1 MMVDLET
8 TPDALVLLGVVA
20 LLFVVDLTHSLVA
33 RGGFVT
39 RRFFGFA
46 LTFFLLKG
54 LVDVPRTVDE
64 TPFVMNFGLLA
75 HGRFNLG
82 VHLLLLPL
90 LRCSLAYL
98 GFGAASAFLR
108 WKRRGDVRFFRLNG
122 FSMLAY
128 CSLGVVVEGLNTHF
142 HWWTWKMDVGG
153 QAPGGAAVGWFALWM
168 VWGIGCFPSVL
179 LNFLDVKP
187 RGSRPPRTW
196 RFGLAYLLGYWVLV
210 IGVSAVAPMLR
221 NPVIFLLALFEL
233 GSAFVPGG
241 PRVIPLLRQPAEP
254 GLPLHRSDTR
264 RIPGD
269 RR

>member
-1 MMVDLET
+1 MAGLET
-8 TPDALVLLGVVA
+8 TPDALMLLGVVA
-20 LLFVVDLTHSLVA
+20 ALFAADLTHSLVT

-46 LTFFLLKG
+46 LAFFLLKG
-54 LVDVPRTVDE
+54 LVDVPRTADE
-64 TPFVMNFGLLA
+64 TPFVMNFALFKR
-75 HGRFNLG
+75 GRFNLG

-98 GFGAASAFLR
+98 GFSAASGFLR

-128 CSLGVVVEGLNTHF
+128 CSLGVVAETFNAHF

-179 LNFLDVKP
+179 LNFLDVRP
-187 RGSRPPRTW
+187 RAEHAPRTW
-196 RFGLAYLLGYWVLV
+196 RYGLAYLLGYWVLV

-221 NPVIFLLALFEL
+221 NPVIFALALFEL

-241 PRVIPLLRQPAEP
+241 PRVVPL
-254 GLPLHRSDTR
+254 R
-264 RIPGD
+264 RAAD
-269 RR
+269 RG